1 MTGATVVPTTGK
13 GGRGRRGRGGIGG
26 IFSGVVFCRG
36 LGFAVVTDNGG
47 GSLKRSKENISDHS
61 SFMYGRQEKVSQS
74 MPR

>member
-13 GGRGRRGRGGIGG
+13 RGRGRPGGGGVGG

-47 GSLKRSKENISDHS
+47 GSLKRSKENISNTRTAGS
-61 SFMYGRQEKVSQS
+61 RKFPNPCQGG
-74 MPR
+74 